1 MKKYMGFDF
10 GDGESCLARIN
21 ENSLSQP
28 QIISVQ
34 GSESFLSAVGR
45 YNGEIVIGDVS
56 ATLPGVEDLRVC
68 FKRHFLS
75 QSADV
80 KKTVQDF
87 ASGVF
92 TQAAAQIENINEY
105 SITVGCPAGWL
116 GDVRRAYLDILYKA
130 GITQARLVSES
141 RAAFLYARY
150 SSSLPVNPKAVRESA
165 LVIDI
170 GSSTLDFA
178 YVVGGKESGVGTFGD
193 THLGGGVL
201 DELIMADAVERVENA
216 EDRKEIERALS
227 ESPNWRSRCLLA
239 ARRLKERYYSDEESY
254 KSEACS
260 APFIFRYSGRQEIEL
275 RLTPDKADEL
285 INKPHPYLSGR
296 SFLSALRDALTLS
309 RQQTQEKPP
318 QAVLLTGGASRMRF
332 FCEECEKAFPD
343 STVVCCPEPQFS
355 IARGLAYAAR
365 VDDQLA
371 EFRDEVKLFTASDT
385 VESLVRS
392 RLPLLI
398 PPLAQAL
405 TELAVTGGA
414 LPAVARWRAGETA
427 TLEEMQKE
435 MSDRISALFSSAE
448 GRDAMKEVLDGWTR
462 SVLSEV
468 QGKLS
473 LICEKYHIAFS
484 DMKFSLENVR
494 SEAGRELSLGNIET
508 VDLLNGVITVA
519 VATISAAL
527 CGGGGIVLIAG
538 GPVGALAGAVIG
550 IVISL
555 IGRKPVTDWLMRR
568 DIRPLILRRVVT
580 DSSVSSGRNRLKIS
594 RDIEKSLTEDS
605 GFSDNLVKEISG
617 YLDDYIRSVAE
628 DTEIHIE

>member
-1 MKKYMGFDF
+1 MKKYLGFDF
-10 GDGESCLARIN
+10 GDGESCLARIS
-21 ENSLSQP
+21 ENSLAQP
-28 QIISVQ
+28 QIISIQ

-80 KKTVQDF
+80 KKTLQDF

-92 TQAAAQIENINEY
+92 TQASAQVENINEY

-116 GDVRRAYLDILYKA
+116 GDVRRSYLDILCRA

-141 RAAFLYARY
+141 RAAFLYARC
-150 SSSLPVNPKAVRESA
+150 SSALPVSAEAVKESA

-193 THLGGGVL
+193 THLGGGVM
-201 DELIMADAVERVENA
+201 DELIMTDAVERVADPEA
-216 EDRKEIERALS
+216 KAAIERALS

-254 KSEACS
+254 KAEACT

-275 RLTPDKADEL
+275 RLTPDKAEEL
-285 INKPHPYLSGR
+285 INKPHTYLNGR
-296 SFLSALRDALTLS
+296 SFLSALRDALSLS
-309 RQQTQEKPP
+309 RQQTEEKPP
-318 QAVLLTGGASRMRF
+318 RAVLLTGGASRMRF
-332 FCEECEKAFPD
+332 FREECEKAFPN
-343 STVVCCPEPQFS
+343 SSVVCCPEPQFS

-371 EFRDEVKLFTASDT
+371 EFREEVSRFTDSDT

-405 TELAVTGGA
+405 TELAVEGGA
-414 LPAVARWRAGETA
+414 LPAVRRWRDGEIA
-427 TLEEMQKE
+427 TLEDMQKE
-435 MSDRISALFSSAE
+435 MGERISALFSSAE
-448 GRDAMKEVLDGWTR
+448 GRDAMREVLDGWTR
-462 SVLSEV
+462 SVLAEI

-473 LICEKYHIAFS
+473 LICEKYHVAFS
-484 DMKFSLENVR
+484 DMKFSLENVC
-494 SEAGRELSLGNIET
+494 SDSGKELSLESIET
-508 VDLLNGVITVA
+508 VDLLSGVLTVA
-519 VATISAAL
+519 VAALSAAL
-527 CGGGGIVLIAG
+527 CGGGGVVLIAS
-538 GPVGALAGAVIG
+538 GPVGVLAGAVIG

-555 IGRKPVTDWLMRR
+555 IGRKPVEGWLMRL
-568 DIRPLILRRVVT
+568 DIRPLLLRRVVT
-580 DSSVSSGRNRLKIS
+580 DASVSSGRNRLKIS
-594 RDIEKSLTEDS
+594 RDIEKSMTDDPS
-605 GFSDNLVKEISG
+605 FSDNLVKEISE
-617 YLDDYIRSVAE
+617 YLDNYIRGVAE